1 MLQAQWIVGA
11 GYHTSWPPPA
21 HMANTPEDVQSLRDG
36 PMATHARSY
45 RNLPPLS
52 YYSVCYKGMEDRGS
66 KLLFVTTDRDCPLT
80 LVTDAKSRTK
90 SLYALAYGLSGGHAP
105 RRPSCLLTRY
115 LLLQKA
121 SPDFALLCHS

>member
-1 MLQAQWIVGA
+1 MADQVEMLRLGKMT
-11 GYHTSWPPPA
+11 YHGIKNSHVA
-21 HMANTPEDVQSLRDG
+21 S
-36 PMATHARSY
+36 
-45 RNLPPLS
+45 
-52 YYSVCYKGMEDRGS
+52 SVDH
-66 KLLFVTTDRDCPLT
+66 RDCPLT